1 MTRSQL
7 IAQTQEKCPDS
18 ERRTVEEAVYL
29 FFNEISS
36 ALQKGHLVELRG
48 LGSFCV
54 RQRKERI
61 ARNRKSGE
69 KLKTASKKFLFFIW
83 KGLPRLVE
91 YYSHPKF
98 SQISSYTVQSHPF
111 NVQKCEFSLI

>member
-7 IAQTQEKCPDS
+7 ITQIQEKFPDL

-36 ALQKGHLVELRG
+36 ALQKGHRVELRG

-61 ARNRKSGE
+61 ARNPRSGE
-69 KLKTASKKFLFFIW
+69 KFKIASKKNPFL
-83 KGLPRLVE
+83 KLERP
-91 YYSHPKF
+91 SAP
-98 SQISSYTVQSHPF
+98 
-111 NVQKCEFSLI
+111 C

>member
-7 IAQTQEKCPDS
+7 IAQIQEKCPDL

-61 ARNRKSGE
+61 ARNPKSGE
-69 KLKTASKKFLFFIW
+69 KLKLANQKNSFFF
-83 KGLPRLVE
+83 KAGKAFCALLNTT
-91 YYSHPKF
+91 SHPKF
-98 SQISSYTVQSHPF
+98 SQLSSNTVQSHPS
-111 NVQKCEFSLI
+111 NVENVSFR